1 MTDWR
6 QRIRPEQIRELSLI
20 GLIVI
25 ALLIFGWQIENFLSA
40 RTFNRI
46 TSSVAIVGMVAIG
59 QTLVVLTRNID
70 LSVGS
75 IVGFT
80 AYFVGSQLA
89 ANNDIAPLAAV
100 AIAILVGG
108 AMGLLNGVIVAYG
121 RVPAIITTLGT
132 LAIYRMLLINYANA
146 RTITVDSL
154 PTWVVELS
162 RQTLFSIGDFAV
174 RPLFAITIA
183 AVVLFQFVLGY
194 TIFGRRLYAIGSN
207 PEAARFAGLPAQ
219 RTVLAAF
226 VLCGMLSG
234 MAGFLFLARFGNIT
248 AVAGQGIELESVAAV
263 VVGGVNT
270 FGGSGTVLGA
280 LLGAFLIDLLG
291 QGLLRWLGI
300 SEFWRNALL
309 GVLILAAVASDSVI
323 LGWLRRL
330 WDAPAARMEAG
341 HER

>member
-1 MTDWR
+1 MNTWR

-25 ALLIFGWQIENFLSA
+25 VLLIFGWQIENFLSA

-89 ANNDIAPLAAV
+89 ANPGIPPVMVVALAV
-100 AIAILVGG
+100 LTGGVLGLVN
-108 AMGLLNGVIVAYG
+108 GLIVAYG

-154 PTWVVELS
+154 PPWVVELS
-162 RQTLFSIGDFAV
+162 RQILVTIGEFAV
-174 RPLFAITIA
+174 RPLMLFTVG
-183 AVVLFQFVLGY
+183 AVVIFQLVLGY
-194 TIFGRRLYAIGSN
+194 TVFGRRLYAIGSN

-219 RTVLAAF
+219 RTVLVAF
-226 VLCGMLSG
+226 VLCGMLAG

-270 FGGSGTVLGA
+270 FGGSGTVFGA

-300 SEFWRNALL
+300 SEFWRDALL
-309 GVLILAAVASDSVI
+309 GLLILLAVASDSVI

-330 WDAPAARMEAG
+330 WAAPVLPMEAG
-341 HER
+341 NER

>member
-1 MTDWR
+1 MNTWQ

-20 GLIVI
+20 GLIAI

-46 TSSVAIVGMVAIG
+46 TSSAAIVGMVAIG

-80 AYFVGSQLA
+80 AYSVGAQLA
-89 ANNDIAPLAAV
+89 ANNGLPPLVAV
-100 AIAILVGG
+100 GLALLIGG
-108 AMGLLNGVIVAYG
+108 TMGLINGLIVAYG

-154 PTWVVELS
+154 PSWVVELS
-162 RQTLFSIGDFAV
+162 RQNLFSIGDFAV
-174 RPLFAITIA
+174 RPLFAITVV
-183 AVVLFQFVLGY
+183 AVMVFQLVLSY

-219 RTVLAAF
+219 RMVLAAF
-226 VLCGMLSG
+226 VLCGMLAG
-234 MAGFLFLARFGNIT
+234 LAGFLFLARFGNIT
-248 AVAGQGIELESVAAV
+248 AVAGQGIELESVGSSGGCRWCEHVWRIGNGAWST
-263 VVGGVNT
+263 VGC
-270 FGGSGTVLGA
+270 FSHRLARSGTVA
-280 LLGAFLIDLLG
+280 L
-291 QGLLRWLGI
+291 
-300 SEFWRNALL
+300 
-309 GVLILAAVASDSVI
+309 
-323 LGWLRRL
+323 
-330 WDAPAARMEAG
+330 ARYQ
-341 HER
+341 

>member
-1 MTDWR
+1 MSTWR
-6 QRIRPEQIRELSLI
+6 QWIRPEQIRELSLI

-89 ANNDIAPLAAV
+89 ANSDIPPVMAVILAV
-100 AIAILVGG
+100 LTGG
-108 AMGLLNGVIVAYG
+108 ALGLVNGLIVAYG

-154 PTWVVELS
+154 PPWVVELS
-162 RQTLFSIGDFAV
+162 RQPLVTIGELAV
-174 RPLFAITIA
+174 RPLMLFTVG
-183 AVVLFQFVLGY
+183 AVVIFQLVLGY
-194 TIFGRRLYAIGSN
+194 TVFGRRLYAIGSN
-207 PEAARFAGLPAQ
+207 PEAAHFAGPTHSIDRFCPLRDAGRHGWFSLPSALWQ
-219 RTVLAAF
+219 YYGGGRSRDRAGVGCCRGGRWGEYVWWFRDGVWGIVGSVLNRFTRSRT
-226 VLCGMLSG
+226 
-234 MAGFLFLARFGNIT
+234 IT
-248 AVAGQGIELESVAAV
+248 LV
-263 VVGGVNT
+263 
-270 FGGSGTVLGA
+270 
-280 LLGAFLIDLLG
+280 
-291 QGLLRWLGI
+291 
-300 SEFWRNALL
+300 RNQ
-309 GVLILAAVASDSVI
+309 
-323 LGWLRRL
+323 
-330 WDAPAARMEAG
+330 
-341 HER
+341 

>member
-1 MTDWR
+1 MTAWR
-6 QRIRPEQIRELSLI
+6 QRIRPEQLRELSLVV
-20 GLIVI
+20 LIAA

-46 TSSVAIVGMVAIG
+46 AASVAIVGMVAIG

-89 ANNDIAPLAAV
+89 ANNAMGAPAAV
-100 AIAILVGG
+100 MLAIAVGG
-108 AMGLLNGVIVAYG
+108 AMGLVNGLIVAYG

-146 RTITVDSL
+146 RTVTVDSL
-154 PTWVVELS
+154 PAWVVEFS

-174 RPLFAITIA
+174 RPLMVTTLA
-183 AVVLFQFVLGY
+183 AVVVFQFVLGY
-194 TIFGRRLYAIGSN
+194 TVFGRRLYAIGSN

-219 RTVLAAF
+219 RLVLTAF
-226 VLCGMLSG
+226 TLCGMLAG
-234 MAGFLFLARFGNIT
+234 LAGFLFLARFGTIT

-270 FGGSGTVLGA
+270 FGGSGTALGA

-300 SEFWRNALL
+300 SEFWRDALL
-309 GVLILAAVASDSVI
+309 GLLILLAVASDAVI
-323 LGWLRRL
+323 LGWLRQL
-330 WDAPAARMEAG
+330 WQGDAEVDHGR
-341 HER
+341 

>member
-1 MTDWR
+1 MHTWR

-89 ANNDIAPLAAV
+89 ANPGLPPVIAVVLAV
-100 AIAILVGG
+100 LTGG
-108 AMGLLNGVIVAYG
+108 ALGLVNGLIVAYG

-154 PTWVVELS
+154 PSWVVELS
-162 RQTLFSIGDFAV
+162 RQTLFAIGDFAV
-174 RPLFAITIA
+174 RPLFAITIV
-183 AVVLFQFVLGY
+183 AVIGFQFVLAY
-194 TIFGRRLYAIGSN
+194 TVFGRRLYAIGSN

-226 VLCGMLSG
+226 VLCGMLAG

-300 SEFWRNALL
+300 SEFWRDALL
-309 GVLILAAVASDSVI
+309 GLLILLAVASDSVI
-323 LGWLRRL
+323 LGWLRRV
-330 WDAPAARMEAG
+330 WAAPALRAEVSNEG
-341 HER
+341 

>member
-1 MTDWR
+1 MTTWW
-6 QRIRPEQIRELSLI
+6 QRLRPEQIRELSLVVLI
-20 GLIVI
+20 GV
-25 ALLIFGWQIENFLSA
+25 ALLIFSSQIENFLTA

-46 TSSVAIVGMVAIG
+46 AASVAIVGMVAIG

-89 ANNDIAPLAAV
+89 ADNAMGAPAAV
-100 AIAILVGG
+100 LLAIAVGG
-108 AMGLLNGVIVAYG
+108 GMGLVNGVIVAYG

-146 RTITVDSL
+146 RTVTVDSL

-174 RPLFAITIA
+174 RPLMVATLA
-183 AVVLFQFVLGY
+183 AVVLFQLVLSY

-219 RTVLAAF
+219 RIVLTAF
-226 VLCGMLSG
+226 TLCGALAG
-234 MAGFLFLARFGNIT
+234 LAGFLFLARFGTIT

-300 SEFWRNALL
+300 SEFWRDALL
-309 GVLILAAVASDSVI
+309 GLLILLAVASDAVI

-330 WDAPAARMEAG
+330 WQARTEVNHG
-341 HER
+341 N

>member
-1 MTDWR
+1 MAVWR
-6 QRIRPEQIRELSLI
+6 QRIRPEQIRELSLVV
-20 GLIVI
+20 LIVA

-46 TSSVAIVGMVAIG
+46 AGSVAIIGMVAIG

-80 AYFVGSQLA
+80 AYFVGAQLA
-89 ANNDIAPLAAV
+89 ANNDMWPPAAV
-100 AIAILVGG
+100 ALAASIGG
-108 AMGLLNGVIVAYG
+108 AMGLINGLIVAYG
-121 RVPAIITTLGT
+121 RAPAIITTLGT
-132 LAIYRMLLINYANA
+132 LAIYRMLLINYSNA
-146 RTITVDSL
+146 RTVTVDSL
-154 PTWVVELS
+154 PPWVIELS
-162 RQTLFSIGDFAV
+162 RQNLFVIGDFAM
-174 RPLFAITIA
+174 RPLIVSTLVA
-183 AVVLFQFVLGY
+183 AVVFQLVLGY
-194 TIFGRRLYAIGSN
+194 TVFGRRLYAIGSN

-219 RTVLAAF
+219 RIVLIAF
-226 VLCGMLSG
+226 TLCGMLAG
-234 MAGFLFLARFGNIT
+234 LAGFLFLVRFGNIT

-300 SEFWRNALL
+300 SEFWRDALL
-309 GVLILAAVASDSVI
+309 GLLILLAVASDAML
-323 LGWLRRL
+323 LGWLCRL
-330 WDAPAARMEAG
+330 WAERAEVDHAR
-341 HER
+341 

>member
-100 AIAILVGG
+100 AMAILVGG

>member
-1 MTDWR
+1 MNTWR

-80 AYFVGSQLA
+80 AYFVGAQLA
-89 ANNDIAPLAAV
+89 ANNGLPPLVAV
-100 AIAILVGG
+100 GLALLVGG
-108 AMGLLNGVIVAYG
+108 TMGLINGLIVAYG

-154 PTWVVELS
+154 PSWVVELS
-162 RQTLFSIGDFAV
+162 RQNLFFIGDFAV
-174 RPLFAITIA
+174 RPLFAITVV
-183 AVVLFQFVLGY
+183 AVMVFQLVLSY

-219 RTVLAAF
+219 RMVLAAF
-226 VLCGMLSG
+226 VLCGMLAG
-234 MAGFLFLARFGNIT
+234 LAGFLFLARFGNIT

-300 SEFWRNALL
+300 SEFWRDALL
-309 GVLILAAVASDSVI
+309 GLLILLAVASDSVI

-330 WDAPAARMEAG
+330 WASPALRAEVG
-341 HER
+341 NER

>member
-1 MTDWR
+1 MTAWR
-6 QRIRPEQIRELSLI
+6 QRIRPEQLRELSLVV
-20 GLIVI
+20 LIAA
-25 ALLIFGWQIENFLSA
+25 ALLIFSWQIENFLSA

-46 TSSVAIVGMVAIG
+46 ATSVAIVGMVAIG

-89 ANNDIAPLAAV
+89 ANNAMGAPAAVGLAA
-100 AIAILVGG
+100 AVGG
-108 AMGLLNGVIVAYG
+108 TMGLVNGLIVAYG

-146 RTITVDSL
+146 RTVTVDSL
-154 PTWVVELS
+154 PAWVVEFS

-174 RPLFAITIA
+174 RPLMVATLA
-183 AVVLFQFVLGY
+183 AVVVFQFVLGY

-207 PEAARFAGLPAQ
+207 PEAARFSGLPAQ
-219 RTVLAAF
+219 RLVLTAF
-226 VLCGMLSG
+226 TLCGMLAG
-234 MAGFLFLARFGNIT
+234 LAGFLFLARFGTIT

-300 SEFWRNALL
+300 SEFWRDALL
-309 GVLILAAVASDSVI
+309 GLLILLAVASDAVI

-330 WDAPAARMEAG
+330 WQAG
-341 HER
+341 AEVNHGR

>member
-1 MTDWR
+1 MNTWR

-80 AYFVGSQLA
+80 AYFVGSQMAVNPDMPPVMAVVLA
-89 ANNDIAPLAAV
+89 VLT
-100 AIAILVGG
+100 GG
-108 AMGLLNGVIVAYG
+108 ALGLVNGLIVAYG

-154 PTWVVELS
+154 PPWVVELS
-162 RQTLFSIGDFAV
+162 RQTLVTIGEFAV
-174 RPLFAITIA
+174 RPLMLFTVG
-183 AVVLFQFVLGY
+183 AVVIFQLILGY
-194 TIFGRRLYAIGSN
+194 TVFGRRLYAIGSN

-226 VLCGMLSG
+226 VLCGMLAG

-270 FGGSGTVLGA
+270 FGGSGTVFGA

-300 SEFWRNALL
+300 SEFWRDALL
-309 GVLILAAVASDSVI
+309 GLLILLAVASDSVI

-330 WDAPAARMEAG
+330 WAAPALPMEAG
-341 HER
+341 NER

>member
-1 MTDWR
+1 MHTWR

-46 TSSVAIVGMVAIG
+46 TSSVAIVGVVAIG

-89 ANNDIAPLAAV
+89 ANPAMPPVLAVFLAV
-100 AIAILVGG
+100 LTGG
-108 AMGLLNGVIVAYG
+108 ALGVVNGLIVAYG

-154 PTWVVELS
+154 PSWVVALS
-162 RQTLFSIGDFAV
+162 RQTLFAIGDFAV
-174 RPLFAITIA
+174 RPLFAITIVA
-183 AVVLFQFVLGY
+183 VIGFQVVLVY
-194 TIFGRRLYAIGSN
+194 TVFGRRLYAIGSN
-207 PEAARFAGLPAQ
+207 PEAAHFAGLPVQ

-226 VLCGMLSG
+226 VLCGMLAG
-234 MAGFLFLARFGNIT
+234 MAGFLFLSRFGNIT
-248 AVAGQGIELESVAAV
+248 AVAGQGMELESVAAV

-300 SEFWRNALL
+300 SEFWRDALL
-309 GVLILAAVASDSVI
+309 GLLILMAVASDSVL
-323 LGWLRRL
+323 LGWLRRV
-330 WDAPAARMEAG
+330 WAAPALRVEVRNEG
-341 HER
+341 

>member
-1 MTDWR
+1 MTAWR
-6 QRIRPEQIRELSLI
+6 QRIRPEQLRELSLVV
-20 GLIVI
+20 LIAA

-46 TSSVAIVGMVAIG
+46 ATSVAIVGMVAIG

-89 ANNDIAPLAAV
+89 ANNAMGAPVAV
-100 AIAILVGG
+100 ALAVAVGG
-108 AMGLLNGVIVAYG
+108 LMGLINGLIVAYG

-146 RTITVDSL
+146 RTVTVDSL
-154 PTWVVELS
+154 PSWVVDFS
-162 RQTLFSIGDFAV
+162 RQTLLSIGDFAV
-174 RPLFAITIA
+174 RPLM
-183 AVVLFQFVLGY
+183 VVTLATVVVFQFVLGY
-194 TIFGRRLYAIGSN
+194 TVFGRRLYAIGSN

-219 RTVLAAF
+219 RLVLIAF
-226 VLCGMLSG
+226 TLCGMLAG
-234 MAGFLFLARFGNIT
+234 LAGFLFLARFGTIT

-270 FGGSGTVLGA
+270 FGGSGTALGA

-300 SEFWRNALL
+300 SEFWRDALL
-309 GVLILAAVASDSVI
+309 GLLILLAVASDAVI
-323 LGWLRRL
+323 LGWLRQL
-330 WDAPAARMEAG
+330 WQRGAEVNHGR
-341 HER
+341 